1 MRRGFLKAP
10 IAPSGPTGLSVELG
24 HDLVPIKG
32 SESRGHGAG
41 MCGSSALGGR
51 CPWDL
56 TTVAKA
62 VISDQ
67 EAFDFV
73 LDPPH
78 TKAETKM
85 VWVTNPA
92 DSPDVMLAPQAG

>member
-1 MRRGFLKAP
+1 L
-10 IAPSGPTGLSVELG
+10 
-24 HDLVPIKG
+24 
-32 SESRGHGAG
+32 
-41 MCGSSALGGR
+41 
-51 CPWDL
+51 
-56 TTVAKA
+56 AKA